1 MLRLIALA
9 FSVVLLAT
17 STRGNDTGYFWHLS
31 DIHCDLRYVNK
42 SCNLPFGNYSCDS
55 PLELALNAINA
66 TRMLFTKQPDFVIW
80 SGDNGPHDDSLTSD
94 QLLDGIRLISKA
106 LKQAFPVDEI
116 YILPVIGNHDV
127 VPANNMEI
135 TPNSHTRTDL
145 CHQLGNDVTLW
156 GEWIDYRQQKKH
168 STSSFLSLP
177 NPLDFPT
184 ANFSHACF
192 FSHRLVHSTA
202 TYSNNNNSNDILR
215 QPNLILISVNGLIW
229 YQGNPLAGAVD
240 PDPLGQLDWIQ
251 RTFQW
256 ARKRKDK
263 VLLVSHFPPGASEN
277 APQFYRFLRPEIN
290 DRFLNILIENADLL
304 MAGLFAHEHVDSF
317 RLLVSKSNIPV
328 ASLFLMPSISPLLLH
343 GLGDFNPRIRLY
355 RYKRSTMQLLGYS
368 QYYFNLQNQLV
379 NTEWQLEY
387 DTMNTYHLPDLSSNS
402 LNSLWN
408 NFLQVDN
415 GYWSVYWN
423 YELGGRQHALKPNYL
438 TENGLCPR
446 AKSQC
451 RCDHLCAMR
460 FLILSDLDRCL
471 QLCKEIKYT
480 QSNDGSG
487 TLQHPMFNTF
497 NHGNMNNS
505 STYLNRSI
513 IDQTSTANYNERSSL
528 PYIVG
533 VIVAFL
539 VVLVGIV
546 LIVNREVCNRHRGY
560 HQRRSL
566 LSSVINGVNG
576 TGAGYGRGTSGNGLF
591 LNTVNGALPISSFLH
606 GTRLAAGANGT
617 GTGGSCIELRTA
629 FHPSYDDF
637 DPEYFNKSVTSLN
650 AITLSNGNI
659 VQKHSNRMMRDNYVA
674 PLAICDNAT
683 VLSPSCM
690 ISYYENPSDTS
701 SSSYN
706 SNNSNNNHRI
716 KRNYIGKRYSVPD
729 YANFKRY
736 LSNYVNPTDRMAYVV
751 NQLFDRCGHTS
762 RLRHN
767 HSITSNTATNDPQ
780 RVVNKIS
787 LTEEKSNTTSE
798 QSSGCHHPQL
808 QLDHKLKG
816 DNCLPEDYYADDEA
830 FGDEDCS
837 EVYHNHRHH
846 QLDKNDNVG
855 DFNAGATDDV
865 GSGQVERQLSQ
876 TGYHHLT
883 VDKKSKLKRIIKK
896 QSNPQ
901 HDQHNNNCD
910 IVSKVPNHTTNCVE
924 DEDDDSISDHV
935 YHFDQKSQLL
945 NTNNGDGK
953 HSKDRKFAFYQ
964 SKHLKNSLSSPHK
977 SSDAMSY
984 NQSAFLNELGPN
996 SVKGVS
1002 TCQNNKSNIKKHS
1015 LSNSLTSS
1023 LTCFPG
1029 ESNIHSKSDYHGVML
1044 AQQYPQHQHQS
1055 QSSYTSPS
1063 RRDSHSLS
1071 STPSPAVDKLVNHRH
1086 YHLNPPPPYISNQ
1099 QQLLPKLSSLNESEL
1114 HCDVNSIKHLHD
1126 NPMHEYD
1133 SVRNNLISCHN
1144 SPPPPT
1150 VVNLSVL
1157 KVPGYDY
1164 VRMSN

>member
-1 MLRLIALA
+1 MLRLIAVA
-9 FSVVLLAT
+9 FSVFSLVT
-17 STRGNDTGYFWHLS
+17 TTRGDDIGYFWHLS
-31 DIHCDLRYVNK
+31 DIHCDLHYVNK

-55 PLELALNAINA
+55 PLKLALNAINA
-66 TRMLFTKQPDFVIW
+66 TRMLFAKQPDFVIW
-80 SGDNGPHDDSLTSD
+80 SGDNGPHDGNLTSD

-116 YILPVIGNHDV
+116 YILPVLGNHDV
-127 VPANNMEI
+127 VPANSMEI
-135 TPNSHTRTDL
+135 TPDSRTRTDL

-156 GEWIDYRQQKKH
+156 GEWINYRQQKKH
-168 STSSFLSLP
+168 STSSFLPLP
-177 NPLDFPT
+177 NPPDFPM
-184 ANFSHACF
+184 ANFSHTCF
-192 FSHRLVHSTA
+192 FSHRLVYSTA
-202 TYSNNNNSNDILR
+202 TYNHTNNGNNTLH

-229 YQGNPLAGAVD
+229 YQGNPLADTID
-240 PDPLGQLDWIQ
+240 PDPLGQLDWLQ
-251 RTFQW
+251 QTFQW

-263 VLLVSHFPPGASEN
+263 VLLVNHFPPGASEN

-343 GLGDFNPRIRLY
+343 GLGDLNPRIRLY

-387 DTMNTYHLPDLSSNS
+387 DTLNTYHLPDLSSNS

-415 GYWSVYWN
+415 GYWSIYWN

-438 TENGLCPR
+438 TDDGLCPR
-446 AKSQC
+446 SKSQC

-480 QSNDGSG
+480 QSNDRSG

-497 NHGNMNNS
+497 NHGNMNKS
-505 STYLNRSI
+505 SIYLNRSI
-513 IDQTSTANYNERSSL
+513 IDHTSTTNSNERSSL

-576 TGAGYGRGTSGNGLF
+576 TGGGYGRGTSGNGLF
-591 LNTVNGALPISSFLH
+591 LSTMNSALPISSFLH
-606 GTRLAAGANGT
+606 GTRSAARANGT
-617 GTGGSCIELRTA
+617 STGGSCIELRTA

-659 VQKHSNRMMRDNYVA
+659 VQKQSDRTMRNNSVA
-674 PLAICDNAT
+674 PLTIYDNGT
-683 VLSPSCM
+683 VLSPSRM

-701 SSSYN
+701 SGSY
-706 SNNSNNNHRI
+706 NSNNNHRI
-716 KRNYIGKRYSVPD
+716 RQNYVGKRYSVPD

-736 LSNYVNPTDRMAYVV
+736 LSNYINPTDRVAYVV
-751 NQLFDRCGHTS
+751 NQLFDRYGHTS
-762 RLRHN
+762 RIRHN
-767 HSITSNTATNDPQ
+767 LSNTSNTATNDRQ
-780 RVVNKIS
+780 CVLNKTS
-787 LTEEKSNTTSE
+787 LTEEKSNTTSDR
-798 QSSGCHHPQL
+798 SSSCHHQQL
-808 QLDHKLKG
+808 QLDHKHKG

-846 QLDKNDNVG
+846 KLVKNDNVG
-855 DFNAGATDDV
+855 DLNACATDDTV
-865 GSGQVERQLSQ
+865 GNCQVERQLSQ

-883 VDKKSKLKRIIKK
+883 IDKKSKLKRII
-896 QSNPQ
+896 
-901 HDQHNNNCD
+901 
-910 IVSKVPNHTTNCVE
+910 
-924 DEDDDSISDHV
+924 
-935 YHFDQKSQLL
+935 
-945 NTNNGDGK
+945 
-953 HSKDRKFAFYQ
+953 
-964 SKHLKNSLSSPHK
+964 
-977 SSDAMSY
+977 
-984 NQSAFLNELGPN
+984 
-996 SVKGVS
+996 
-1002 TCQNNKSNIKKHS
+1002 
-1015 LSNSLTSS
+1015 
-1023 LTCFPG
+1023 
-1029 ESNIHSKSDYHGVML
+1029 
-1044 AQQYPQHQHQS
+1044 
-1055 QSSYTSPS
+1055 
-1063 RRDSHSLS
+1063 
-1071 STPSPAVDKLVNHRH
+1071 
-1086 YHLNPPPPYISNQ
+1086 
-1099 QQLLPKLSSLNESEL
+1099 
-1114 HCDVNSIKHLHD
+1114 
-1126 NPMHEYD
+1126 
-1133 SVRNNLISCHN
+1133 
-1144 SPPPPT
+1144 
-1150 VVNLSVL
+1150 
-1157 KVPGYDY
+1157 
-1164 VRMSN
+1164 